1 MRKVVFIALW
11 SAAVLG
17 GVGNAQELTGRA
29 LLAFEHYE
37 TNALKTSGFRQ
48 TYDLRLDR
56 AFTDTARFSVFFRGD
71 DFNAQQRFRQ
81 LQPGAEL
88 AMNLETISVLAR
100 SEYFDTRLRQGD
112 RESNRMLQRSSGNM
126 TWSPI
131 GLPTLRL
138 LGQHNRTTDN
148 AASTQLT
155 DDNAL
160 AAINYEWHGLGGI
173 AEQHYSRSTD
183 PVAGYDRKSTY
194 HNASLTYAV
203 APFSGKLAFTA
214 DASTQVMKLDEA
226 ALAGASSV
234 PSPVIIAKALYSID
248 ETPLDSRD
256 HPPVANAGL
265 TDSDL
270 NRSTGISLGPDAVSF
285 QNITLD
291 IGHIDRL
298 DEVRVVV
305 RDAAGNPLRNGG
317 GPVSFDVYESQDGDI
332 WTAVA
337 SQTTFNAP
345 LSLYVVSF
353 QQVSGRWLKVV
364 NFGVNAEATFV
375 TEVQGF
381 YHTALRPGEHRRGD
395 QSGFNTNA
403 TVTYRPVQRLLL
415 SYAGLYSSIRQQL
428 GSTPE
433 TKTSDLEHLGS
444 VEYDITKSLSLR
456 TQYLQRDVQNFAR
469 AGDGARGLTVFLD
482 YAPTKQLRITFE
494 SGDQRQTID
503 STAFTL
509 QTRAIHTT
517 AYVLKSLFFTLDGG
531 TQMQKISETGS
542 IARQQF
548 LNLTGNA
555 QLWPT
560 VRMQI
565 NGAMQ
570 RVNAQSTDAAVQL
583 LGPSRDNRIST
594 DVIWRP
600 GRQLQLS
607 VRTGWVSGAELTGFT
622 HRYHIDWFP
631 FGDGTVSL
639 GGSFDEDID
648 PTLNRRAT
656 RTVFNPRWL
665 MNRFITFDLNYTSV
679 KSTYQTIAN
688 YQKTVFATVTLSR

>member
-1 MRKVVFIALW
+1 MKRILAIALW
-11 SAAVLG
+11 SAAALG
-17 GVGNAQELTGRA
+17 GGLNAQEITGRA
-29 LLAFEHYE
+29 LLAFEHYDS
-37 TNALKTSGFRQ
+37 NALKNSGFRQ

-88 AMNLETISVLAR
+88 ALNLETISILAR
-100 SEYFDTRLRQGD
+100 SEYFDTRLRTGS
-112 RESNRMLQRSSGNM
+112 RESSRMLQRSSGNL
-126 TWSPI
+126 TWTPI
-131 GLPTLRL
+131 GLPALRL
-138 LGQHNRTTDN
+138 LGQHNRTTDD
-148 AASTQLT
+148 AASTRLT

-160 AAINYEWHGLGGI
+160 AALSYEWRGLGGV

-194 HNASLTYAV
+194 HNANLTYAV
-203 APFSGKLAFTA
+203 APFGGKLAIAA
-214 DASTQVMKLDEA
+214 DASSQMMKLDET

-234 PSPVIIAKALYSID
+234 PTPVIIANALYAID

-256 HPPVANAGL
+256 HPPVANPAL

-270 NRSTGISLGPDAVSF
+270 NRNAGISLGPDAVSF

-298 DEVRVVV
+298 DEVRVIV

-317 GPVSFDVYESQDGDI
+317 GPVSFDVYQSQDGDI
-332 WTAVA
+332 WTSVA

-345 LSLYVVSF
+345 LSLYDVSF

-395 QSGFNTNA
+395 QSGLSTNA
-403 TVTYRPVQRLLL
+403 TITYRPLQRLLL
-415 SYAGLYSSIRQQL
+415 SYTGLYSSIRQQL

-444 VEYDITKSLSLR
+444 IEYDIAKAWSVR

-482 YAPTKQLRITFE
+482 FAPTKQLRITLE

-503 STAFTL
+503 GTSFTM

-531 TQMQKISETGS
+531 TQMQKISDTGS

-548 LNLTGNA
+548 INLTGNA

-560 VRMQI
+560 VRLQL

-570 RVNAQSTDAAVQL
+570 RVTADSSDPAVQL
-583 LGPSRDNRIST
+583 LGPSRDNRLSG

-600 GRQLQLS
+600 GRQLQLT
-607 VRTGWVSGAELTGFT
+607 VRTGWVSGAELSGFT
-622 HRYHIDWFP
+622 HRYHVEWFP

-679 KSTYQTIAN
+679 KSSYQTIAT
-688 YQKTVFATVTLSR
+688 YQKTLFATVTLSR